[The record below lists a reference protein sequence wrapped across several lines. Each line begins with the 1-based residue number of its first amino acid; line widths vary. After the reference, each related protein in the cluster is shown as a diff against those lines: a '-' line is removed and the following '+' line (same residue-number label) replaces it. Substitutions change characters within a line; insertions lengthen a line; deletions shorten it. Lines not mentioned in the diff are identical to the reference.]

1 MHTLQA
7 RNNFFISRFGPMT
20 RTLEQK
26 PVALECVVLF
36 CFRFSK
42 WQLQLMALLVR
53 MWKNTKEREQKDMR
67 CFGSSSDHPCVCVS
81 VFACVWV
88 CVFCPNC
95 PTDGIIAS
103 GTISLHRRSSGK
115 KDNTNIKD
123 GKKYWFGNKKGGG
136 LKKKFREN
144 PYWFLVYPYWIV
156 SLNKK

>member
-1 MHTLQA
+1 MCSSFLLSV
-7 RNNFFISRFGPMT
+7 FKMT
-20 RTLEQK
+20 VTTDGAVGADVKEY
-26 PVALECVVLF
+26 E
-36 CFRFSK
+36 
-42 WQLQLMALLVR
+42 
-53 MWKNTKEREQKDMR
+53 EREQKDMR

-123 GKKYWFGNKKGGG
+123 GKKY
-136 LKKKFREN
+136 
-144 PYWFLVYPYWIV
+144 
-156 SLNKK
+156 